1 MNVFCLGGKVI
12 GSALAWELIQTFLAA
27 HFSGALRHK
36 RRQAKVQALVDC
48 EEVLTRLA
56 KAGIDIDALAA
67 QFQDEGARGFVKS
80 WKELMACMASK
91 REALK

>member
-1 MNVFCLGGKVI
+1 MI

-36 RRQAKVQALVDC
+36 RRLAKVQALGDC
-48 EEVLTRLA
+48 EEVLTRFA

-67 QFQDEGARGFVKS
+67 QLQDEGARSFVKS
-80 WKELMACMASK
+80 WKELMACIASK
-91 REALK
+91 SEALK